1 MLSPSQS
8 MTTTA
13 LLESLFS
20 EEDPSAWQA
29 FDSRLRPVLLGV
41 AARMGLSEADAQD
54 AVQECLAQVV
64 AGAREGGYDR
74 NKGRLRTWVIAVL
87 KNRVR
92 DAQRRRRRAPAMATE
107 SVIAQL
113 PADDELER
121 VWEEESRRRL
131 IADAL
136 DTLRKSGEVL
146 ESNLRAFELYAL
158 QEKPAADVASE
169 LGMTRW
175 AVYKATKRCKSLFQK
190 LVAEL
195 TASYE
200 LLEPAP

>member
-1 MLSPSQS
+1 MLSPSHS

-20 EEDPSAWQA
+20 EEDPAAWQA
-29 FDSRLRPVLLGV
+29 FDSRLRPILLGV

-54 AVQECLAQVV
+54 AVQECLAQVI
-64 AGAREGGYDR
+64 AGARDGGYDR
-74 NKGRLRTWVIAVL
+74 SKGRLRTWVIAVL

-92 DAQRRRRRAPAMATE
+92 DVHRRRQRAPAMASE
-107 SVIAQL
+107 SAIARL

-136 DTLRKSGEVL
+136 ETLRRSGEVL
-146 ESNLRAFELYAL
+146 ENNLRAFELYAL
-158 QEKPAADVASE
+158 EEKPAADVARE

-190 LVAEL
+190 LVVEL